1 VGTLVFRERPA
12 AGEAQG
18 LLILH
23 HGRGSDEHDLLALG
37 EELDPAARLHIVTP
51 RAPLQLPGWPGSHWY
66 VVPRVGYPDARTF
79 SNSYT
84 ALARFHDEL
93 WRRTGI
99 APDRTVLGGFSMGAV
114 MSYALALAAERPAP
128 AAIMALSGFI
138 PTVEGWQPSLQDRT
152 GTRVLIAHGRHD
164 AMIEI
169 AFAQR
174 ARALLQAGGLSV
186 DYHEFDGG
194 HGVDPGHIAHMRAW
208 LQAR

>member
-194 HGVDPGHIAHMRAW
+194 HGVDPDYIPDMRAW
-208 LQAR
+208 LGAL